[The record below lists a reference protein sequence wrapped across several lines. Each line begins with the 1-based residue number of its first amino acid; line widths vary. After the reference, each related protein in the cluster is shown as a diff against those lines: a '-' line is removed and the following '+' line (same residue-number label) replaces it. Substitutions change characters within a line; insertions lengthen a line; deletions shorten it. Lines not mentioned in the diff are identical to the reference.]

1 MSRLATARLSS
12 KGQIVIPEEIREQMN
27 LHVGDQFLVLAE
39 DDVVVLKTISYSDKN
54 EFNFLLKKARNV
66 AKKAGLKKND
76 IKVAIKEA
84 RKK

>member
-39 DDVVVLKTISYSDKN
+39 DDVVVLKTISYPNKN
-54 EFNFLLKKARNV
+54 EFNFLIKKARNA
-66 AKKAGLKKND
+66 AKKASLTKND
-76 IKVAIKEA
+76 IKIAIKEA
-84 RKK
+84 RRK